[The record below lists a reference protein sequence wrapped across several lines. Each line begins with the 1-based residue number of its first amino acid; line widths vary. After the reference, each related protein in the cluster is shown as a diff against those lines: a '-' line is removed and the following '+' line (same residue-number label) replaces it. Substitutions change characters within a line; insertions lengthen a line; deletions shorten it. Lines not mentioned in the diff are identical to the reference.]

1 MRPAGGTL
9 ESNRAEIISGLQSR
23 QLKDFRVLDRLVT
36 PFHTIYF
43 SKLNSSA
50 KKRFLAILIAT
61 LTAACSAIL
70 PNEQNTAALVAT
82 SIDYRKIISEG
93 TPAPMVKG
101 AQVSELRKTSGPQ
114 LGDWM
119 ACVKSDTTPY
129 IGFFAVFIEDGKV
142 KDFRRSIGIDRCEVA
157 MYSPLPPAT
166 PPAQEKDKP
175 RKHKKADSTLRPSNN
190 AN

>member
-1 MRPAGGTL
+1 
-9 ESNRAEIISGLQSR
+9 
-23 QLKDFRVLDRLVT
+23 VT
-36 PFHTIYF
+36 PFRAIYF

-70 PNEQNTAALVAT
+70 PNEQNTAALIAT
-82 SIDYRKIISEG
+82 PDDYRKIISEG
-93 TPAPMVKG
+93 TPAPMAKG

-129 IGFFAVFIEDGKV
+129 IGFFAVFIEDRKV
-142 KDFRRSIGIDRCEVA
+142 KDFRRSIGIDRCEFA

-175 RKHKKADSTLRPSNN
+175 RKHKKPIQH
-190 AN
+190 